1 METAI
6 VNSRSHIR
14 WRSELLMLATSVA
27 LAGCGGGGGSDA
39 SNTAPPPA
47 AASSRPVDESD
58 PQIAQELYSG
68 TPRTPAGFY
77 VDSTPSEQAH
87 VSTAHLKNADIAA
100 VTAGQPLYEICTN
113 DWNEALSWSETAAQ
127 NAPQYADLMET
138 NDDARY
144 FEFGRVR
151 QGEPVFYVR
160 ARVFKCAYLDRSAA
174 DLRSIEGPAGRL
186 NQRPL
191 TAADLRTLSEYL
203 WQFTTYNNFGHA
215 VLKSVGTT
223 TGSGLSHTLYI
234 ANLVRNGISTS
245 CDRVD
250 VVSWTHTV
258 DVASGDLQLQVRTL
272 WSFGAKESAGLAQN
286 CQ

>member
-1 METAI
+1 
-6 VNSRSHIR
+6 
-14 WRSELLMLATSVA
+14 MLAASIA
-27 LAGCGGGGGSDA
+27 LAGCGGGGGGEPA
-39 SNTAPPPA
+39 TPAPPA
-47 AASSRPVDESD
+47 TASSRPVDESD
-58 PQIAQELYSG
+58 QQIAQKLYAG

-77 VDSTPSEQAH
+77 VDSTPSGQAH

-100 VTAGQPLYEICTN
+100 VTIAQPLYEICTN

-144 FEFGRVR
+144 FEFGRLR
-151 QGEPVFYVR
+151 RGDPDFYVR
-160 ARVFKCAYLDRSAA
+160 ARVFKCAYLDRGAA

-191 TAADLRTLSEYL
+191 AAADLRTLSEYL

-215 VLKSVGTT
+215 VLKSTGTT
-223 TGSGLSHTLYI
+223 SSSGLSHTLYI

-245 CDRVD
+245 CDRID
-250 VVSWTHTV
+250 VVSWTH
-258 DVASGDLQLQVRTL
+258 VADATSGDLQLQVRTL
-272 WSFGAKESAGLAQN
+272 WSFGARESAGLAQP